1 MRISS
6 IRIGSFGE
14 LRDRRLDPGHNLT
27 LIYGKNETGKTTI
40 MEFTRSAMFP
50 DNQRKHY
57 PEYRSTDQGELD
69 YEVCSGE
76 RFTIFREGKKVR
88 SDHMPSESVH
98 MEPQLYRSLFA
109 MSPDD
114 LRDSKVI
121 SSGDIKNRFLTIPG
135 GDLLPKTID
144 DIDSE
149 MKEIMSADRKSSSTR
164 ISKLMSEI
172 EDNNREITLFKE
184 KDNQYYQKVSERNDL
199 LRAFESLKDEKSKN
213 DAELVRYKVQSSQNE
228 NISRLEGLKAKKEGL
243 SASAIISDGDIGRYD
258 QLKRDLKAAIRQADD
273 SRSDYEGCKD
283 STEGI
288 DHAQLL
294 AHRSTIEDLKQ
305 KEQYYSQISRQ
316 KQEFMSNEEKARND
330 ANRKV
335 IQGDDSNSKDF
346 DKRPMSLGILG
357 LIVFTIVGI
366 LSNILVS
373 LIGVA
378 ILVVS
383 IWFSFNGRTKK
394 EDPKANAVDNTQAE
408 YWHDKAVATDKEIS
422 EMDRTLNNLSK
433 RLGLERSSFIMD
445 VDHIYSLLGNAM
457 GVSRALENKER
468 SEISESKA
476 QSDLNLFISKFGSEE
491 RFMELCKMKKEYD
504 SVCGQI
510 KVLEESI
517 RSSGYVSDS
526 PMVEIKDGAEIQGR
540 IEEIQRKIGDID
552 RQITSIR
559 EDNQMERLLDMR
571 TILTTDLY
579 NAVKRW
585 AVLSMARSMIEDA
598 CASIY
603 SDVQPGVICT
613 ADGLVR
619 AMTCGRYGLEMD
631 IRTNEVKVVSG
642 TTGKKEGE
650 WSTGLGDQVYLSIK
664 LAIAKEMSREEPLPI
679 MLDDVLLMFDSD
691 RKKTACDALI
701 GLSNEM
707 QILFFTCDAET
718 LSIMRDRNACKIV
731 EIS

>member
-14 LRDRRLDPGHNLT
+14 LKDRRLDPSHNLT

-40 MEFTRSAMFP
+40 MEFTRSTMFP

-69 YEVCSGE
+69 YEICSGE
-76 RFTIFREGKKVR
+76 RFTILREGKKVR

-149 MKEIMSADRKSSSTR
+149 MKEIMSVDRKSSSTKV
-164 ISKLMSEI
+164 SKLLSEI
-172 EDNNREITLFKE
+172 EDNNANIAELKE
-184 KDNQYYQKVSERNDL
+184 KDDQYYQKVSERDDL
-199 LRAFESLKDEKSKN
+199 LKVFESLKDEKIRN
-213 DAELVRYKVQSSQNE
+213 DAELVKYKVQSSQDE
-228 NISRLEGLKAKKEGL
+228 NVSRLRGLKARKEDM

-258 QLKRDLKAAIRQADD
+258 QLKRDLKTATRQAEE
-273 SRSDYEGCKD
+273 SRSNYEGCKD

-288 DHAQLL
+288 DYAQLL
-294 AHRSTIEDLKQ
+294 VHRSTIEDLKQ
-305 KEQYYSQISRQ
+305 KEQYYSRISRQ
-316 KQEFMSNEEKARND
+316 KQDFISNEEKARDD
-330 ANRKV
+330 ASRKA
-335 IQGDDSNSKDF
+335 IERDDPISKGF
-346 DKRPMSLGILG
+346 DKRPMLLGILG
-357 LIVFTIVGI
+357 LMVFTIVEI
-366 LSNILVS
+366 LSNILIA

-383 IWFSFNGRTKK
+383 IWFSFNVRTKK
-394 EDPKANAVDNTQAE
+394 EVQKADTADHTQAE
-408 YWHDKAVATDKEIS
+408 YWHENAAAMDKEIS
-422 EMDRTLNNLSK
+422 DMDRTLNNLFK
-433 RLGLERSSFIMD
+433 RLGMERSSFIID
-445 VDHIYSLLGNAM
+445 VDHVHSLLENAM
-457 GVSRALENKER
+457 IVNKAVEIKER
-468 SEISESKA
+468 SEITESKA
-476 QSDLNLFISKFGSEE
+476 QSDLNLFVSKFGSEE
-491 RFMELCKMKKEYD
+491 RFTELCKMKKEYD
-504 SVCGQI
+504 SICSQI
-510 KVLEESI
+510 LVLEESI
-517 RSSGYVSDS
+517 RSSGYVDDA
-526 PMVEIKDGAEIQGR
+526 PKVEIKDGSEIQGR
-540 IEEIQRKIGDID
+540 IEETQRRIGDVE
-552 RQITSIR
+552 RQIASIR
-559 EDNQMERLLDMR
+559 EDNQMERLLDTR

-585 AVLSMARSMIEDA
+585 AVLSMARSMVDNA
-598 CASIY
+598 CDSIY

-619 AMTCGRYGLEMD
+619 TMTCGRYGLEMD
-631 IRTNEVKVVSG
+631 IRTNEVKAVSG
-642 TTGKKEGE
+642 TTGKREGE
-650 WSTGLGDQVYLSIK
+650 WSSGLGDQIYLSIK
-664 LAIAKEMSREEPLPI
+664 LAIAKEMSCEEPLPI
-679 MLDDVLLMFDSD
+679 MLDDVLLMFDSE
-691 RKKTACDALI
+691 RKKSACDALI
-701 GLSNEM
+701 GLSKDM

-718 LSIMRDRNACKIV
+718 LSIMRDYDACKVV